1 MKKIEIKIYRDGQV
15 DLDLSNF
22 NDSSCLDTTRTIEL
36 LLGNKIINRR
46 LLSNH
51 LSETITPRE
60 KHLNN

>member
-36 LLGNKIINRR
+36 LLG
-46 LLSNH
+46 
-51 LSETITPRE
+51 
-60 KHLNN
+60 